1 MKHIAIIGECMIEL
15 NGKPFGSMHQT
26 FGGDTLNAAVYL
38 SRGCEANLNKDDIKV
53 SYVTAL
59 GADPIS
65 KGMLERWQQEGMS
78 TDLVLQDSQRT
89 PGLYLIQLDDV
100 GERTFLY
107 WRNQS
112 AARYLLQHPDFNQIK
127 QALRNVDMVFL
138 SGITLAIF
146 PEQDRIE
153 LLNILVELKTQG
165 VEIAF
170 DSNFRP
176 ALWPQDENQAVKNSY
191 QAMYTL
197 TDVALV
203 TFDDEQLIWGDT
215 SPEQTIER
223 LTKLGVKRC
232 IVKLGADGCLIQDTT
247 TQGDINQDFGTGSTP
262 RAVPTQPIDSVVDT
276 TSAGDSFNGGF
287 LSAYLAGEDLITS
300 CQRGNTMAG
309 VVIQHRGAI
318 IAKELTQTAITAI

>member
-38 SRGCEANLNKDDIKV
+38 SRGCEANSKPDEVKV

-59 GADPIS
+59 GNDPIS
-65 KGMLERWQQEGMS
+65 TGMLTRWQDEGVA
-78 TDLVLQDSQRT
+78 TDLVLRDEIRT
-89 PGLYLIQLDDV
+89 PGLYLIQLDEQ

-112 AARYLLQHPDFNQIK
+112 AARYLLQHPNFGMVK
-127 QALRNVDMVFL
+127 QALTQVDAVFL
-138 SGITLAIF
+138 SGISLAIL
-146 PEQDRIE
+146 PEEDRIS
-153 LLNILVELKTQG
+153 LLNLLVELKAQG

-176 ALWPQDENQAVKNSY
+176 ALWPQDNNQTVKNVY
-191 QAMYTL
+191 QAMYQL

-203 TFDDEQLIWGDT
+203 TFDDEQLIWCDET
-215 SPEQTIER
+215 PEQTIGR
-223 LTKLGVKRC
+223 LTSLGVGKC
-232 IVKLGADGCLIQDTT
+232 IVKLGADGCLVQDSTN
-247 TQGDINQDFGTGSTP
+247 QGSGTALAP
-262 RAVPTQPIDSVVDT
+262 QAVPTQPVVQVVDT

-287 LSAYLAGEDLITS
+287 LSAYLAGADLETS
-300 CQRGNTMAG
+300 CQRGNALAG
-309 VVIQHRGAI
+309 AVIQHRGAI
-318 IAKELTQTAITAI
+318 IPKAFTQPALGVV

>member
-38 SRGCEANLNKDDIKV
+38 SRGCEANSKPDKVKV

-59 GADPIS
+59 GNDPIS
-65 KGMLERWQQEGMS
+65 TGMLTRWEDEGIS
-78 TDLVLQDSQRT
+78 TDLVLRDETRT
-89 PGLYLIQLDDV
+89 PGLYLIQLDDQ

-112 AARYLLQHPDFNQIK
+112 AARYLLQHPNFGLVK
-127 QALRNVDMVFL
+127 QALTQVDAVFL
-138 SGITLAIF
+138 SGISLAIL
-146 PEQDRIE
+146 PEEDRIS
-153 LLNILVELKTQG
+153 LLNLLVELKAQG

-176 ALWPQDENQAVKNSY
+176 ALWPQDNNQTVKNVY
-191 QAMYTL
+191 QAMYQL

-203 TFDDEQLIWGDT
+203 TFDDEQLIWCDET
-215 SPEQTIER
+215 PEQTIER
-223 LTKLGVKRC
+223 LTSLGVGKC
-232 IVKLGADGCLIQDTT
+232 IVKLGADGCLVQDSTN
-247 TQGDINQDFGTGSTP
+247 QGSSAALAPQ
-262 RAVPTQPIDSVVDT
+262 AVPTQPVAQVVDT

-287 LSAYLAGEDLITS
+287 LSAYLAGADLATA
-300 CQRGNTMAG
+300 CQRGNALAG
-309 VVIQHRGAI
+309 AVIQHRGAI
-318 IAKELTQTAITAI
+318 IPKAFTQPALGVV